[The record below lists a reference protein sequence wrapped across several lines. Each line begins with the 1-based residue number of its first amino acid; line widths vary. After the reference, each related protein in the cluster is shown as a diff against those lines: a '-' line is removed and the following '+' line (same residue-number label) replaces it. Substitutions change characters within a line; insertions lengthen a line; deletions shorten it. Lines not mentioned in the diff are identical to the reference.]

1 MTVHIFAA
9 GDHDP
14 WVCGHVI
21 HGYAVS
27 GPVEH
32 VENADGTVAVDFPG
46 ITAEQ
51 IAGRLASYNP
61 AVYADAPVHKPFDI
75 QKVML
80 HARLRALEN
89 A

>member
-1 MTVHIFAA
+1 MTAHIFQP
-9 GDHDP
+9 GEHDEF
-14 WVCGHVI
+14 VCGHVI
-21 HGYAVS
+21 NGYAVS

-32 VENADGTVAVDFPG
+32 VENADGSVVVDFPG

-51 IAGRLASYNP
+51 IAARLLTYDP
-61 AVYADAPVHKPFDI
+61 EVYLNAPVHQPFDI